1 MYYITKINE
10 RYVWV
15 KDTTD
20 NAVDKFSKYDIL
32 SIEKHG
38 FKIHGIFHYLGKI
51 YFSAYSD
58 VSAKLLTTTIGT
70 PIRVKISSGLD
81 YKQTLYL
88 GSQFKDGKEIFMFFD
103 DSGVDGYFGLSAQ
116 YLYSNDGFDLDFNN
130 NDPQR
135 VATLTRRLKDSGGF

>member
-1 MYYITKINE
+1 MYYITKVNE

-15 KDTTD
+15 KDTDD
-20 NAVDKFSKYDIL
+20 NKVDKFSKYDIL
-32 SIEKHG
+32 SIEKRG
-38 FKIHGIFHYLGKI
+38 FKIQGIFHYLGKI
-51 YFSAYSD
+51 YFSAYTD
-58 VSAKLLTTTIGT
+58 VSVKLLNTVIGT
-70 PIRVKISSGLD
+70 PIRVKVSKGLD

>member
-1 MYYITKINE
+1 MYYITKMNE
-10 RYVWV
+10 RSVWI

-20 NAVDKFSKYDIL
+20 GVVERYSKYDVL
-32 SIEKHG
+32 GYEKMG
-38 FKIHGIFHYLGKI
+38 IRIHGIFHYLGKI

-58 VSAKLLTTTIGT
+58 VSAKLLTTNIGT
-70 PIRVKISSGLD
+70 PIRVKVSKGLD

-116 YLYSNDGFDLDFNN
+116 FLYSNDGFDLDFSN
-130 NDPQR
+130 NDPAR
-135 VATLTRRLKDSGGF
+135 VLTLTKRLKDSGGF